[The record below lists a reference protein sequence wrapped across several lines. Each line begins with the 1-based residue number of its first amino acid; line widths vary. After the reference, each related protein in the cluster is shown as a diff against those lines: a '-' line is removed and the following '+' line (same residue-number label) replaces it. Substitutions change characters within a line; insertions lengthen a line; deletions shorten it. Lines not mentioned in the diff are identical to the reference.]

1 MNDDYEQAG
10 FDGFLSRSIDD
21 VQQTNLESTGPISTQ
36 VRFDA
41 SQISG
46 SLGDQLTIGNIKL
59 DGVKGRISVYDDSNN
74 EVIRIGELDD

>member
-59 DGVKGRISVYDDSNN
+59 DGVKGRISVYDGEN

>member
-41 SQISG
+41 SQMSG
-46 SLGDQLTIGNIKL
+46 ALGDTIKVGNIRLEKTRIIIN
-59 DGVKGRISVYDDSNN
+59 DGNN
-74 EVIRIGELDD
+74 DFLLMGEE